1 MYLKNSEPKKKLE
14 NQNKKDYKFVSTCLR
29 NTPVMNQKLS
39 SITAEHKNEGE
50 KGKKN

>member
-1 MYLKNSEPKKKLE
+1 MRENSEQKNLK

-39 SITAEHKNEGE
+39 SITAEHKNEAE
-50 KGKKN
+50 KGKN